1 MNNPY
6 FNTLGSTPFEVRN
19 MLKLGF
25 GSYKIMTRATIERE
39 RHADFLKK
47 SRILKSRRGI
57 LAS

>member
-39 RHADFLKK
+39 RHADFSKDPE
-47 SRILKSRRGI
+47 S
-57 LAS
+57 